1 MLKILDTY
9 IIKKYLTT
17 FFVSLFLFIPIGIMV
32 DVAERID
39 KFKENEIPF
48 SEIISYYF
56 DFMWYFGNLLFPI
69 LLFLSVIWFTS
80 KLANNTEIISI
91 LSSGVSFSRF
101 LRPYFFSSL
110 FIASI
115 TFFLGMFVVPKASRG
130 FNEFNYKYLN
140 KKTEIRNTSRVF
152 KQISKNEFVYV
163 SSYNPTR
170 ERAMNFT
177 LERFDKEKLQ
187 FKIMAQS
194 IRWIKSDSVFR
205 LLNYRKRVIY
215 EDEEILIK
223 KKSIDTIFNFNI
235 QDLSPLNYEAETLTL
250 FDLNKFIDSETRSG
264 SKLINKHLLVRHK
277 RYSLPF
283 SVFVLTLISVSVS
296 SVRRRGGMGI
306 NLALG
311 ILMGFS
317 FIFIDKVLV
326 VLVNKSN
333 FSAALAAWSPIIF
346 FGGMGLYLMRYAKKY
361 FQEFNSFTFF
371 DFFMGFHFNFWSFN

>member
-1 MLKILDTY
+1 MIKILDIY
-9 IIKKYLTT
+9 IIKKYLIT
-17 FFVSLFLFIPIGIMV
+17 FLVALFLFIPIGIMI

-48 SEIISYYF
+48 NEIVDYYF

-69 LLFLSVIWFTS
+69 LLFLSIIWFTS
-80 KLANNTEIISI
+80 KLANNTEIISV

-101 LRPYFFSSL
+101 LRPYLISASFVAIVSFF
-110 FIASI
+110 I
-115 TFFLGMFVVPKASRG
+115 GMFVVPEASKG

-140 KKTEIRNTSRVF
+140 KKLEIRNTSRVF

-170 ERAMNFT
+170 ERAMDFS
-177 LERFDKEKLQ
+177 LEYFDNEKLK

-194 IRWIKSDSVFR
+194 IRWVKSDSVFR
-205 LLNYRKRVIY
+205 LINFKKRIIN

-223 KKSIDTIFNFNI
+223 KKSIDTIFKFQI
-235 QDLSPLNYEAETLTL
+235 QDLSPLNYKAETLTL
-250 FDLNKFIDSETRSG
+250 FDLNKFIDSEIKSG
-264 SKLINKHLLVRHK
+264 SKLINQHLLIRHK
-277 RYSLPF
+277 RYSLPI

-296 SVRRRGGMGI
+296 SIRRRGGMGM
-306 NLALG
+306 NLAMG

-317 FIFIDKVLV
+317 FIFIDKILV

-333 FSAALAAWSPIIF
+333 FSAPIAAWSPIIF
-346 FGGMGLYLMRYAKKY
+346 FGGLGYLLMRYAKK
-361 FQEFNSFTFF
+361 
-371 DFFMGFHFNFWSFN
+371 

>member
-9 IIKKYLTT
+9 IIKNYLIT
-17 FFVSLFLFIPIGIMV
+17 FLVALFLFIPIGIMV

-48 SEIISYYF
+48 NEIIDYYF

-69 LLFLSVIWFTS
+69 LLFLSIIWFTS

-101 LRPYFFSSL
+101 LRPYFISASL
-110 FIASI
+110 LAVISFFI
-115 TFFLGMFVVPKASRG
+115 GMFVVPKASKG

-140 KKTEIRNTSRVF
+140 KKFQIRNTSRVF

-170 ERAMNFT
+170 ERAMDFT
-177 LERFDKEKLQ
+177 LEHFENEKLK

-205 LLNYRKRVIY
+205 LLNFRKRSIY
-215 EDEEILIK
+215 EDEEVLIK
-223 KKSIDTIFNFNI
+223 KKSVDTIFNFNI
-235 QDLSPLNYEAETLTL
+235 QDLSPLNYKAETLTL
-250 FDLNKFIDSETRSG
+250 FDLNKFINSEIKSG
-264 SKLINKHLLVRHK
+264 SKLINQHLLVRHK
-277 RYSLPF
+277 RYSLPL

-296 SVRRRGGMGI
+296 SVRRRGGMGM
-306 NLALG
+306 NLAMG
-311 ILMGFS
+311 ILMGFL

-333 FSAALAAWSPIIF
+333 FSAAVAAWSPILF
-346 FGGMGLYLMRYAKKY
+346 FAGAGFLLMRYAKR
-361 FQEFNSFTFF
+361 
-371 DFFMGFHFNFWSFN
+371 